1 MYLCS
6 SSNNHPVEATTSS
19 ETTVS
24 PQGQEHFIQVGV
36 RLRGEYTNT
45 AKIQLNGPIAAA
57 GWHTLA
63 LVVDKDSSPAA
74 KVYLDDKYVGS
85 IQETLAP
92 RDVGGVMTLNIYENR
107 AEFEYF
113 TIGHCL
119 KFNSIGQCK

>member
-1 MYLCS
+1 M
-6 SSNNHPVEATTSS
+6 
-19 ETTVS
+19 
-24 PQGQEHFIQVGV
+24 
-36 RLRGEYTNT
+36 RGEYTNT

-57 GWHTLA
+57 RWHTLA
-63 LVVDKDSSPAA
+63 LVVDKDSSSTA